1 MQAQVTLPPHT
12 ASPQPTASR
21 VRRRDFFAGTGLI
34 FLLLMLLLMLM
45 AWSVQAARWVN
56 IGLDILYWV
65 VIGGASIGAALALV
79 GWRGR
84 FAHPYALIV
93 GTAWVLLLT
102 ATSIPGEATLF
113 EKLHLIAEHSVTWI
127 TGAVSG
133 RPLADSLVFVLQ
145 VAFLSWWLA
154 YLATWAVFRQG
165 RVWRAVVP
173 LGLVMLVNA
182 YYYNGRQDL
191 RPAIV
196 LFLVFALL
204 LVIRAQL
211 TQEEGRWQ
219 GEGVRYSRDIGFD
232 FLRDGAIFAITVIL
246 LAWVMPNAATGPAVS
261 TLVEPFEGTWET
273 VRQEW
278 TRLFGSLNYQPSSLA
293 GAFGRSMT
301 LSGPRSLSDRIV
313 MDVEAPQGHY
323 WRGVTFDTYNGRQW
337 LNADTDTITME
348 PGDASVLG
356 APYAARKIITQT
368 MTTYLRGETVL
379 FSAPQPL
386 RATQPVRADVFY
398 LSPSEGN
405 AALFGVGGASG
416 DGARPVEIA
425 RMRTRQPFKEGDAYQ
440 VISAITTAD
449 VEALRQASTKYPSY
463 VRDRYLQLPD
473 TLPERVKTLAQQ
485 VTQGLDNNYDRAA
498 AIQDYLR
505 REIKYNEKIAAPPD
519 NVDGVDYVLF
529 QSKEGYCDYYAS
541 AMAVMARSVGIPA
554 RIVAGYAQGELE
566 PELGVYRV
574 REANAHSWVEVFFPG
589 LGWIEFEPTAAQPFI
604 VRPRPVD
611 NQTPEEASLLEEQ
624 AQRDRENLLEQEEK
638 FGEADTAPGEF
649 AGGLGSP
656 LASLPAAGRLGGV
669 ILGVALVGAVI
680 YGIYRLS
687 QRRRQRRE
695 TQLDP
700 ALTMRLYE
708 RLERWSERVGLERR
722 PSQTPFEHA
731 VVLSQT
737 VPEGAAPIQRITTTY
752 VREQFSQTPVPP
764 AELGALSGEWLTL
777 QPVLK
782 RYWNTYKTRLPLWQR
797 FKPFRW

>member
-1 MQAQVTLPPHT
+1 MQAQGTL
-12 ASPQPTASR
+12 SPQVSSRTGDARR
-21 VRRRDFFAGTGLI
+21 VRRRDVLAGTGLMF
-34 FLLLMLLLMLM
+34 FLLVLLLLLM

-56 IGLDILYWV
+56 AGLNILYWV
-65 VIGGASIGAALALV
+65 VLAGAGIGTALALV

-93 GTAWVLLLT
+93 GTAWVLILT
-102 ATSIPGEATLF
+102 ATTVPGDASLF
-113 EKLHLIAEHSVTWI
+113 DKLRIIWEHTVSWI
-127 TGAVSG
+127 TGAIGG

-154 YLATWAVFRQG
+154 YLAAWTVFRQG
-165 RVWRAVVP
+165 RVWRAVIP

-211 TQEEGRWQ
+211 TQEEGRWHD
-219 GEGVRYSRDIGFD
+219 EGVRYSRDISFD

-313 MDVEAPQGHY
+313 MDVESPQGHY

-337 LNADTDTITME
+337 LNSDADTITLE
-348 PGDASVLG
+348 PNDASVLS

-368 MTTYLRGETVL
+368 VTTYLRGETVL

-386 RATQPVRADVFY
+386 RATQPVRADVSY
-398 LSPSEGN
+398 LSAAEASG
-405 AALFGVGGASG
+405 ALFGVENAGN
-416 DGARPVEIA
+416 ARPVEIA
-425 RMRTRQPFKEGDAYQ
+425 RMRTRQPFKEGDAYR
-440 VISAITTAD
+440 VASAITTAD
-449 VEALRQASTKYPSY
+449 VESLRQASTNYPAY
-463 VRDRYLQLPD
+463 VRERYLQLPD

-485 VTQGLDNNYDRAA
+485 ITEGYDNNYDRAL

-505 REIKYNEKIAAPPD
+505 REITYNEKIAAPPE

-541 AMAVMARSVGIPA
+541 AMAVMARSMGIPA
-554 RIVAGYAQGELE
+554 RIVAGYAQGEFE
-566 PELGVYRV
+566 PELAVYRV

-589 LGWIEFEPTAAQPFI
+589 LGWIEFEPTAAQPNI
-604 VRPRPVD
+604 VRPRPANNELVD
-611 NQTPEEASLLEEQ
+611 DQSALLAQQNLEA
-624 AQRDRENLLEQEEK
+624 RENLLEQEEK

-649 AGGLGSP
+649 AGGLGTTFT
-656 LASLPAAGRLGGV
+656 SLPSAGRFGLVVLG
-669 ILGVALVGAVI
+669 LGLLGAVV
-680 YGIYRLS
+680 YGIYRL
-687 QRRRQRRE
+687 RQRPQKRVVPV
-695 TQLDP
+695 DP
-700 ALTMRLYE
+700 ELTMRLYE
-708 RLERWSERVGLERR
+708 RLERWSIRVGLGRK

-731 VVLSQT
+731 AVLSRT
-737 VPEGAAPIQRITTTY
+737 VPEGAAPIQHITATY
-752 VREQFSQTPVPP
+752 VREQFSQTTVPP
-764 AELGALSGEWLTL
+764 AELGALSGEWLKL
-777 QPVLK
+777 QPVLR
-782 RYWNTYKTRLPLWQR
+782 RYWNDYRARLPLLER
-797 FKPFRW
+797 LKPGRW